1 LSDDESVIK
10 RLDVLIRLML
20 EQQVSE
26 GKMTRKD
33 QLIFMDSVGLTT
45 GDMGKILGQSSKDI
59 SSYLKRAK
67 TSKKS
72 K

>member
-1 LSDDESVIK
+1 MSDDESVIK